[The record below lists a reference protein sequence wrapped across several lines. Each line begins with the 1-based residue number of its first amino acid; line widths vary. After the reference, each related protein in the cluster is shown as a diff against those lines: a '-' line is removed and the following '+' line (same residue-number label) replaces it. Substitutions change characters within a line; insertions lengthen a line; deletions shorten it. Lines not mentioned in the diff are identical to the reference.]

1 MSTKIHNKLLSIH
14 MTKRKYSIYDALET
28 IRKRPG
34 MYVGDIDLNAINTYL
49 SGYWMAMN
57 DADFDDVSNPEFS
70 KFHEFVRARFNYVES
85 TAGWAN
91 MIKAVVIG
99 LDSENIYWENYDK
112 DMTFEQQNEA
122 LALFYKLIDE
132 FKAGNA

>member
-1 MSTKIHNKLLSIH
+1 
-14 MTKRKYSIYDALET
+14 MTKKKYSIYEALET

-49 SGYWMAMN
+49 AGYWMAMK
-57 DADFDDVSNPEFS
+57 DADINDVSNPEFHT
-70 KFHEFVRARFNYVES
+70 FHEFVRARYNYDES

-99 LDSENIYWENYDK
+99 LDPEKIRWENYDK
-112 DMTFEQQNEA
+112 DMTFEQQKEA
-122 LALFYKLIDE
+122 LALFYQLIEE
-132 FKAGNA
+132 FKLKNA